1 MKLELLSSLGSSLG
15 KGDDILQKD
24 RLVNG
29 IIERLTNNF
38 ELKPSEVYVLL
49 DYVKQLQEENK
60 ELSHIV
66 ANKVISDYDIDTP
79 LKKELGEANLKIVSL
94 EAAIH
99 CYKQEREDLIK
110 WLEDKIKECDKTLE
124 ILNSSLYTDEI
135 KSDLSTNPI
144 IPKVLVGNFLE
155 TLDKVRG
162 INND

>member
-1 MKLELLSSLGSSLG
+1 MMKLELLNNLGR
-15 KGDDILQKD
+15 GDDILQKD

-49 DYVKQLQEENK
+49 DYVKQLQKENK

-94 EAAIH
+94 EDALR
-99 CYKQEREDLIK
+99 CYKQEKEDLIE
-110 WLEDKIKECDKTLE
+110 WLETYAEFNADEQPIEKTLNE
-124 ILNSSLYTDEI
+124 
-135 KSDLSTNPI
+135 
-144 IPKVLVGNFLE
+144 V
-155 TLDKVRG
+155 LDKVRG

>member
-1 MKLELLSSLGSSLG
+1 MKLELLSSLG

-24 RLVNG
+24 RLINE

-60 ELSHIV
+60 ELSRIV
-66 ANKVISDYDIDTP
+66 ASKVIYDYDIDTP
-79 LKKELGEANLKIVSL
+79 LKKELSDANLKIVSL

-135 KSDLSTNPI
+135 KSDLSINPI